1 MLILSAIIGGGIL
14 AILILIMFFVG
25 YFKAPT
31 NKCFV
36 ISGLRKNARKVIGKS
51 GFRIPFLER
60 KDELTLELISVD
72 VKTQEAVPTA
82 ECINISVDAVAN
94 IKIGTSDEMLQKAS
108 QNFLNQDVRYINSV
122 AREVLEGNLREI
134 VGTMTLKAMMNDRKT
149 FAEKVQENAVPDL
162 NKMGLEI
169 VSFNVQNFSDEQG
182 VINNLGIDNIA
193 TIQKNASIAKANAN
207 KEVAVAEAKARE
219 ESNDAKVA
227 ADTAIA
233 EKNNA
238 LEVRKAE
245 LEAERLKQ
253 IAKAEAAGAIEKETQ
268 RKTVEVTKQEAEI
281 ARLQKENDLKEQE
294 ISIKEKALDAEIK
307 KQADA
312 EKYAAQ
318 TRADAELYERTKAA
332 EAEKIEKERNAEANL
347 VALQKKA
354 EADKYEQEKAA
365 EALVAKSEA
374 EKQQKLNEAEGLKA
388 LAEATQAKGE
398 AEAAA
403 IKAKLEAEAEGLRKK
418 ALAEAEGLKQK
429 GLAEAE
435 AINKKA
441 EALAKM
447 NETGKMDMQL
457 EALKALFS
465 QLPAMYEAAAKPWEK
480 VGNIT
485 MYSGGKDGGD
495 SLLTGNITK
504 TITQVGAGL
513 KDSLGIDLGDVVK
526 GLVGGKLVGSEVA
539 KALSTKDKA

>member
-1 MLILSAIIGGGIL
+1 
-14 AILILIMFFVG
+14 MFCNFRLE
-25 YFKAPT
+25 KACS
-31 NKCFV
+31 N
-36 ISGLRKNARKVIGKS
+36 SYWQRA
-51 GFRIPFLER
+51 GFRFPFLER
-60 KDELTLELISVD
+60 KDELTLDLISVD

-94 IKIGTSDEMLQKAS
+94 IKIGTSEEALAKAA
-108 QNFLNQDVRYINSV
+108 QHFLNKDACDINAT

-134 VGTMTLKAMMNDRKT
+134 VGTMSLKAMMNDRKT
-149 FAEKVQENAVPDL
+149 FAEAVQQNAVPDL
-162 NKMGLEI
+162 DRMGLEI
-169 VSFNVQNFSDEQG
+169 ISFNVQNFSDDQG

-193 TIQKNASIAKANAN
+193 TISKNASIAKANAQ

-253 IAKAEAAGAIEKETQ
+253 VAKAEAAGAIEKETQ
-268 RKTVEVTKQEAEI
+268 RKTIEITKQNAEI
-281 ARLQKENDLKEQE
+281 ARLEKETELKEQE

-332 EAEKIEKERNAEANL
+332 EAEKIERERTAEANL
-347 VALQKKA
+347 ISLQKKA
-354 EADKYEQEKAA
+354 EAEKYEQEKAA
-365 EALVAKSEA
+365 EALIAKSEA
-374 EKQQKLNEAEGLKA
+374 EKQQKLNEAEGQKA
-388 LAEATQAKGE
+388 LAEAIQAKGE
-398 AEAAA
+398 AEA
-403 IKAKLEAEAEGLRKK
+403 
-418 ALAEAEGLKQK
+418 
-429 GLAEAE
+429 
-435 AINKKA
+435 
-441 EALAKM
+441 LAKM
-447 NETGKMDMQL
+447 NDTGKMDLQL
-457 EALKALFS
+457 EALKALFN
-465 QLPAMYEAAAKPWEK
+465 QLPAMYAAAAKPWEK

-485 MYSGGKDGGD
+485 MYSGGKESGD

-526 GLVGGKLVGSEVA
+526 SLVGGKLVGTEVA
-539 KALSTKDKA
+539 KALTPSDKISI

>member
-1 MLILSAIIGGGIL
+1 MIMLSIIGGGTL
-14 AILILIMFFVG
+14 AVLFIMFFVG

-36 ISGLRKNARKVIGKS
+36 ISGLRKHARTVIGKA
-51 GFRIPFLER
+51 GFRFPFLER
-60 KDELTLELISVD
+60 KDELTLDLISVD

-94 IKIGTSDEMLQKAS
+94 IKIGTSEEALAKAA
-108 QNFLNQDVRYINSV
+108 QHFLNKDVCDINAT

-134 VGTMTLKAMMNDRKT
+134 VGTMSLKAMMNDRKT
-149 FAEKVQENAVPDL
+149 FAEAVQQNAVPDL
-162 NKMGLEI
+162 DRMGLEI
-169 VSFNVQNFSDEQG
+169 ISFNVQNFSDDQG

-193 TIQKNASIAKANAN
+193 TISKNASIAKANAQ

-253 IAKAEAAGAIEKETQ
+253 VAKTEAAGAIEKETQ
-268 RKTVEVTKQEAEI
+268 RKTIEITKQNAEI
-281 ARLQKENDLKEQE
+281 ARLEKETELKEQE

-332 EAEKIEKERNAEANL
+332 EAEKIE
-347 VALQKKA
+347 
-354 EADKYEQEKAA
+354 QEKAA
-365 EALVAKSEA
+365 EALIAKSEA
-374 EKQQKLNEAEGLKA
+374 EKQQKLNEAEGQKA
-388 LAEATQAKGE
+388 LAEAIQAKGE

-403 IKAKLEAEAEGLRKK
+403 IKAKLEAEAEGLK
-418 ALAEAEGLKQK
+418 AK
-429 GLAEAE
+429 GEAE
-435 AINKKA
+435 ANAILKKA

-447 NETGKMDMQL
+447 NDTGKMDLQL

-465 QLPAMYEAAAKPWEK
+465 QLPAMYAAAAKPWEK

-485 MYSGGKDGGD
+485 MYSGGKEGGD
-495 SLLTGNITK
+495 GLLTGNITK
-504 TITQVGAGL
+504 TITQVSAGL

-526 GLVGGKLVGSEVA
+526 SLVGGKLVGAEVA
-539 KALSTKDKA
+539 KALTPSDKD

>member
-1 MLILSAIIGGGIL
+1 MSNIITFSIISGIVLALLLI
-14 AILILIMFFVG
+14 IMFFVG
-25 YFKAPT
+25 YFKVPT
-31 NKCFV
+31 NKCYV

-72 VKTQEAVPTA
+72 VKTSEAVPTS

-94 IKIGTSDEMLQKAS
+94 IKIGTTEDMLQKAS
-108 QNFLNQDVRYINSV
+108 QNFLNQDARYINSV

-134 VGTMTLKAMMNDRKT
+134 VGTMSLKAMMNDRKT
-149 FAEKVQENAVPDL
+149 FAERVQENAVPDL

-193 TIQKNASIAKANAN
+193 TIQKNASIAKANAQ

-219 ESNDAKVA
+219 ESNDAKIA

-238 LEVRKAE
+238 LEVRRAE

-253 IAKAEAAGAIEKETQ
+253 VAKAEAAGKIEAETQ

-281 ARLQKENDLKEQE
+281 ARLEKETELKNQE
-294 ISIKEKALDAEIK
+294 IAIKEKALDAEIK

-332 EAEKIEKERNAEANL
+332 EADKIERERTAEAQL
-347 VALQKKA
+347 IALQKKA
-354 EADKYEQEKAA
+354 EAEKYEQEKSA
-365 EALVAKSEA
+365 EALIAKADA
-374 EKQQKLNEAEGLKA
+374 EKKAKVAEAEGQKA
-388 LAEATQAKGE
+388 LAEAIQAKGE

-403 IKAKLEAEAEGLRKK
+403 IKAKLEAEAEGLK
-418 ALAEAEGLKQK
+418 AK
-429 GLAEAE
+429 GEAE
-435 AINKKA
+435 ANAILKKA

-447 NETGKMDMQL
+447 NDTGKMDLQL

-465 QLPAMYEAAAKPWEK
+465 QLPAMYAAAAKPWEK

-485 MYSGGKDGGD
+485 MYSGGKDSGD
-495 SLLTGNITK
+495 GLLTGNITK

-539 KALSTKDKA
+539 NALVTKNKKD

>member
-1 MLILSAIIGGGIL
+1 
-14 AILILIMFFVG
+14 MFCNFRLE
-25 YFKAPT
+25 KACS
-31 NKCFV
+31 N
-36 ISGLRKNARKVIGKS
+36 SYWQRA
-51 GFRIPFLER
+51 GFRFPFLER
-60 KDELTLELISVD
+60 KDELTLDLISVD

-94 IKIGTSDEMLQKAS
+94 IKIGTSEEALAKAA
-108 QNFLNQDVRYINSV
+108 QHFLNKDACDINAT

-134 VGTMTLKAMMNDRKT
+134 VGTMSLKAMMNDRKT
-149 FAEKVQENAVPDL
+149 FAEAVQQNDVPDL
-162 NKMGLEI
+162 DRMGLEI
-169 VSFNVQNFSDEQG
+169 ISFNVQNFSDDQG

-193 TIQKNASIAKANAN
+193 TISKNASIAKANAQ

-219 ESNDAKVA
+219 EPNDAKVA

-253 IAKAEAAGAIEKETQ
+253 VAKAEAAGAIEKETQ
-268 RKTVEVTKQEAEI
+268 RKTIEITKQNAEI
-281 ARLQKENDLKEQE
+281 ARLEKETELKEQE

-332 EAEKIEKERNAEANL
+332 EAEKIERERTAEANL
-347 VALQKKA
+347 ISLQKKA
-354 EADKYEQEKAA
+354 EAEKYEQEKAA
-365 EALVAKSEA
+365 EALIAKSEA
-374 EKQQKLNEAEGLKA
+374 EKQQKLNEAEGQKA
-388 LAEATQAKGE
+388 LAEAIQAKGE
-398 AEAAA
+398 AEAEGL
-403 IKAKLEAEAEGLRKK
+403 KAKGEAEAN
-418 ALAEAEGLKQK
+418 
-429 GLAEAE
+429 
-435 AINKKA
+435 AILKKA

-447 NETGKMDMQL
+447 NDTGKMDLQL

-465 QLPAMYEAAAKPWEK
+465 QLPAMYAAAAKPWEK

-485 MYSGGKDGGD
+485 MYSGGKEGGD
-495 SLLTGNITK
+495 GLLTGNITK
-504 TITQVGAGL
+504 TITQVSAGL

-526 GLVGGKLVGSEVA
+526 SLVGGKLVGAEVA
-539 KALSTKDKA
+539 KALTPSDKD